1 LRHAYRL
8 AVAAALLTVASCDR
22 GLAPPEPSKFSTL
35 SGQVHFAGVMPP
47 CDSVKALAV
56 VLSQQAAPFSV
67 TDIINNFNKTI
78 FAVSLTPC
86 SFQDTSFV
94 FTLTPGTYRYLGVAQ
109 LYGDSINHDWR
120 IVAFAHTPEDSA
132 IVYNMNPGSTDNS
145 TVLTVR
151 FDTLIRQ
158 PFIQ

>member
-1 LRHAYRL
+1 MLA
-8 AVAAALLTVASCDR
+8 AVALTVVSCDR

-35 SGQVHFAGVMPP
+35 SGRVHFAGVMPP

-56 VLSQQAAPFSV
+56 VLSQQGAPFSV
-67 TDIINNFNKTI
+67 SDIINGFNKTI
-78 FAVSLTPC
+78 FAVSLAPC

-94 FTLTPGTYRYLGVAQ
+94 FTLAPATYRYLGVAQ

-120 IVAFAHTPEDSA
+120 IVGFAHTPDDSA
-132 IVYNMNPGSTDNS
+132 IVYNMTPGQTDDS